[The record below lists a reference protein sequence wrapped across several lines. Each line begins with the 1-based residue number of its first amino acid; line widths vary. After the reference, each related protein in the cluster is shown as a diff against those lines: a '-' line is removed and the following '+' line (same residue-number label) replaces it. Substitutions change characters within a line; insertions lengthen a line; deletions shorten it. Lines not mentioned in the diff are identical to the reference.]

1 MRYKYKYMFAMV
13 GSPRGMG
20 DISRRGG
27 EDHNR
32 LFRVCQDDR
41 HTMMG
46 FWGTSL
52 HLDSLIR
59 LFYAT
64 EADPGTGRV
73 YYSCMESKEK
83 RPEREAGGGGRGIA
97 PSINVLPDGSF
108 NVTQCISMYL
118 NVTQCTSIYLNV
130 PQSTLMYFKT
140 LQCMHQVQNQ

>member
-1 MRYKYKYMFAMV
+1 
-13 GSPRGMG
+13 MG

-41 HTMMG
+41 HTVMG
-46 FWGTSL
+46 FGGTSL

-64 EADPGTGRV
+64 EADPGTV
-73 YYSCMESKEK
+73 AWSQKKK
-83 RPEREAGGGGRGIA
+83 RPKREAGGGGRGIA

-140 LQCMHQVQNQ
+140 LQCMQQVQNQ

>member
-1 MRYKYKYMFAMV
+1 
-13 GSPRGMG
+13 MG
-20 DISRRGG
+20 AQEEWGTSVDGG
-27 EDHNR
+27 EKIIIVFFEFARMIVN
-32 LFRVCQDDR
+32 C
-41 HTMMG
+41 HTKMG
-46 FWGTSL
+46 FGGTSL

-140 LQCMHQVQNQ
+140 L